1 MAAGVC
7 CLQECTTDTFTHAH
21 FMLSRPAGWPPH
33 TPTPP
38 IPSTAHTFKL
48 AFALCFVEQTH
59 TGSQGT
65 PARSGLVSGSGMWTA
80 SRNHTLP
87 SLPSHPF
94 ADFPLFH
101 SQSAENVN
109 KRFLWKVVFFDTN
122 DEAAASWQISERRRG
137 GREGH
142 RVKMWEGRSSFGLG
156 AGPSSGSVQIRFK
169 GQRCQD
175 SAQGL
180 GQ

>member
-1 MAAGVC
+1 MRSLIKKKTSA
-7 CLQECTTDTFTHAH
+7 QNTDTHDSIWWLCSVTDE
-21 FMLSRPAGWPPH
+21 LVISIYGSRSVLFAGMHNGHIH
-33 TPTPP
+33 TRTFHVVSASWLTPLHPTPP

-122 DEAAASWQISERRRG
+122 DEAAAS
-137 GREGH
+137 
-142 RVKMWEGRSSFGLG
+142 
-156 AGPSSGSVQIRFK
+156 
-169 GQRCQD
+169 
-175 SAQGL
+175 
-180 GQ
+180 